1 MDPFVRN
8 VLWGLGVAA
17 ALFGLVAAYLV
28 LGRPAEFGEAGCR
41 VRLVVEVRDAAT
53 DRPLEGA
60 SVAVRKGRPVEPPPP
75 DADVLIVGLDDE
87 LRAAAAGLVVRGQTG
102 ADGAATLTWD
112 ETWTA
117 TRSRWDAL
125 LGRSPTGPADPRL
138 RGFAVVAH
146 DGHVA
151 TVVPLRPLAGELAEP
166 VEGEDGDTRAYRTVV
181 RLARRGP

>member
-17 ALFGLVAAYLV
+17 ALLGLVAAFLR
-28 LGRPAEFGEAGCR
+28 LGRPAELGEEGCR

-53 DRPLEGA
+53 DRPIEKA
-60 SVAVRKGRPVEPPPP
+60 SVEVRMGRPVEPPPT
-75 DADVLIVGLDDE
+75 DAGIEPVTLDDE
-87 LRAAAAGLVVRGQTG
+87 LRAAAAGLVVRGRTG
-102 ADGAATLTWD
+102 ADGVATLVWD

-146 DGHVA
+146 AGHVA
-151 TVVPLRPLAGELAEP
+151 TVVPLAPIAGELAEP